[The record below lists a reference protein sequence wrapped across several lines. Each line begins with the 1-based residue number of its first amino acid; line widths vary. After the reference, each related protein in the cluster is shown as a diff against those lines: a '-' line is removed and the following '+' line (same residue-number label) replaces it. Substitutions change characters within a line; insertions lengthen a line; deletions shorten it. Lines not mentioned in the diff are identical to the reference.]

1 MGKKKKEQNNDGGFA
16 IAYVIL
22 GLMALI
28 VCGILVIP
36 YYIWL
41 KSTYVSPSAR
51 RINDFGSFSSSALI
65 AVLVLGFPTLLAG
78 IVASNVSTAAD
89 AHSLGLLHFSFAMV
103 AFVLYAWV
111 LIFVSEW
118 LAAVHLGTIVDS
130 DKNRIIFRVD
140 QESYDLVDYV
150 TLRFVRD
157 LPKLDEIP
165 ISAIDRI
172 TRQSG
177 LHLYLLGD
185 FGSRRISFS
194 NKQKRDE
201 CIYAITSSGLTK
213 AKVFH
218 EFEST

>member
-1 MGKKKKEQNNDGGFA
+1 MRKKQNEQSNDGGFA
-16 IAYVIL
+16 LAYVVL
-22 GLMALI
+22 GLLALI
-28 VCGILVIP
+28 ICGVLVIP
-36 YYIWL
+36 YYIYL
-41 KSTYVSPSAR
+41 KSTYASPNAR
-51 RINDFGSFSSSALI
+51 RINDFGSFSSSAI
-65 AVLVLGFPTLLAG
+65 VAVLVLGFPTLLAG
-78 IVASNVSTAAD
+78 VVASNVSTAAD
-89 AHSLGLLHFSFAMV
+89 AHSLGPLHFSFAMV
-103 AFVLYAWV
+103 VFVLYAWV

-130 DKNRIIFRVD
+130 DKDRIIFRVD
-140 QESYDLVDYV
+140 QESYDLVDYL

-157 LPKLDEIP
+157 LPKLDKIL
-165 ISAIDRI
+165 ISAINRI

-177 LHLYLLGD
+177 LHVYLLGD